1 MSELLSVIDRTE
13 PDDLIVGTQPPA
25 RIGSGVLK
33 ANAGALKRGTI
44 LAKGEDGKL
53 DILGKDESA
62 EAYGILADDTE
73 ASESDLPV
81 DIYISGMFNANKLT
95 VNAEYESKESDK
107 DALRRYGIEFK
118 AAIKY

>member
-1 MSELLSVIDRTE
+1 MKELLNVIDKTE

-62 EAYGILADDTE
+62 EAYGILADDIE

-95 VNAEYESKESDK
+95 VNAEYEIKESDK
-107 DALRRYGIEFK
+107 DTLRKYGIEFK
-118 AAIKY
+118 AAIEY

>member
-1 MSELLSVIDRTE
+1 MKELLNVIDKTE

-44 LAKGEDGKL
+44 LAK
-53 DILGKDESA
+53 DESA
-62 EAYGILADDTE
+62 EAYGILADDIE

-95 VNAEYESKESDK
+95 VNAEYEIKESDK
-107 DALRRYGIEFK
+107 DTLRKYGIEFK
-118 AAIKY
+118 AAIEY